1 MNLESILKTVKE
13 TKELLI
19 ENGSISRSAELFK
32 KHWPGSM
39 AMLVADSN
47 TWNVAGKSVF
57 SRMEDAGIPLAEPV
71 IYSVPPM
78 LHADYSHVQEI
89 IAAASAA
96 SGSSDC
102 ILVAV
107 GSGTV
112 NDLVKRA
119 SFELGRAYFCIGTAA
134 SMDGYCS
141 SGAALV
147 KNGRKQTLE
156 CPAPAVILADP
167 EILSTA
173 PLKASAAGFGDLAS
187 KITAGA
193 DWILADFTGND
204 PVDQFVWDIVQPN
217 LDRWLSEP
225 EKAGAGDSEA
235 LSRVFEGLNFS
246 GLAMQVL
253 GRSRAASGAE
263 HMYSHVWEMNGH
275 TGADGNPVSHGFQ
288 VSVGIMCVAALYD
301 EVFKMDSSDIDVAGI
316 RAAYP
321 TPEMRDR
328 EVTELMN
335 HLPSWEEYIALNR
348 AKYTP
353 ESEIETRLQKIRDN
367 WDSLRSKVRAKLP
380 DYPTMKKMLNAA
392 GCPVKPADINL
403 DRNKAVDTYYNAQC
417 LRNRYTILDLAWELG
432 ILNTCV
438 ERIRNNPEYL

>member
-19 ENGSISRSAELFK
+19 ENGSISKSANLFK
-32 KHWPGSM
+32 KHWPGSK
-39 AMLVADSN
+39 AMIVADSN
-47 TWNVAGKSVF
+47 TWNVAGKYVF
-57 SRMEDAGIPLAEPV
+57 GRMKDSGIPMAEPV

-78 LHADYSHVQEI
+78 LHADYSHVMEI
-89 IAAASAA
+89 VASA
-96 SGSSDC
+96 SESSDC

-119 SFELGRAYFCIGTAA
+119 SFELGKTYFCIGTAA

-167 EILSTA
+167 EVLSTA
-173 PLKASAAGFGDLAS
+173 PLTASAAGFGDLAS

-204 PVDQFVWDIVQPN
+204 PVEQFVWDIVQPN

-263 HMYSHVWEMNGH
+263 HMYSHVWEMSGH

-301 EVFKMDSSDIDVAGI
+301 EVFKLESSDIDVTQI
-316 RAAYP
+316 CAAYP
-321 TPEMRDR
+321 SPEMRKK
-328 EVTELMN
+328 EVTTLMK
-335 HLPSWEEYIALNR
+335 HLPSWEEYIDLNR

-353 ESEIETRLQKIRDN
+353 ETEIENRLQKIKNN

-380 DYPTMKKMLNAA
+380 DYPTMKKMLEAA
-392 GCPVKPADINL
+392 GCPVRPEDINL
-403 DRNKAVDTYYNAQC
+403 DRNKAVDTYYSAQC

-432 ILNTCV
+432 ILEICV